1 MSDGTTWWV
10 VLAFACGALL
20 GGGIALVLALR
31 GRVRRAEREA
41 QAAAELAEL
50 RAALA
55 AKGADVSRLVTERD
69 SERAEARAEAQE
81 LRREVLRLREG
92 GARLSA
98 TLEGERK
105 AHEEKLEALAAAEVR
120 LRETFEALA
129 AQALRQNSQS
139 FGAIAEQREKAID
152 ALVKPVQE
160 KLAQVEGTLQGLEKE
175 RAAANAELRKHLELV
190 AQAQEGLRSETGNL
204 VKALRQPHVRGR
216 WGEVQLRRVVEL
228 AQMVPHCDF
237 EEQTTV
243 DTDDGKLRPD
253 ARIRLPGG
261 KSVIIDAKAP
271 MAAYLEAL
279 ETQDEAVREQ
289 KLREHALQLR
299 AHIQKLSAK
308 AYWDQFQP
316 SPEFVVL
323 FLPAESFFSTA
334 LQQDPTLLETG
345 VEHRVL
351 PASPLTLIALL
362 RAVAY
367 GWRQERIAENAEQMR
382 QLGAD
387 LHGRVRKLAEHVLKL
402 GRSLNGAVESYNAA
416 VGSLE
421 SRVLV
426 AARRFGELG
435 AISEGSELPEVGP
448 LESRVR
454 ELQALPPAETPSLD
468 APKTST

>member
-1 MSDGTTWWV
+1 MKQPMIDGTMYLP
-10 VLAFACGALL
+10 LAA
-20 GGGIALVLALR
+20 ALVLGAVLGAGGVLLWALR
-31 GRVRRAEREA
+31 GRMRSAEQQA
-41 QAAAELAEL
+41 QAAGERAEL
-50 RAALA
+50 RAELSARSAEVARLLA
-55 AKGADVSRLVTERD
+55 ERD
-69 SERAEARAEAQE
+69 SERAESRAEAQA
-81 LRREVLRLREG
+81 LRAEVLRLREQ
-92 GARLSA
+92 GASLTA
-98 TLEGERK
+98 TMAGERK
-105 AHEEKLEALAAAEVR
+105 AQAEKLEALMAAEAR

-129 AQALRQNSQS
+129 SQALRQNSQQ
-139 FGAIAEQREKAID
+139 FGLIAEQREKAID

-175 RAAANAELRKHLELV
+175 RTAAYAELRAHLELM

-237 EEQTTV
+237 EEQAQVETP
-243 DTDDGKLRPD
+243 DGRLRPD
-253 ARIRLPGG
+253 ARVKLPGG

-271 MAAYLEAL
+271 MSAYLEAL
-279 ETQDEAVREQ
+279 EAQDEATREQ
-289 KLREHALQLR
+289 KLKEHALQLR

-308 AYWDQFQP
+308 AYWDQFHP

-334 LQQDPTLLETG
+334 LQQDPTLLEMG
-345 VEHRVL
+345 VEQRVL

-382 QLGAD
+382 QLGAE
-387 LHGRVRKLAEHVLKL
+387 LHGRVRRLTEHVLKL

-426 AARRFGELG
+426 AARRFEELG
-435 AISEGSELPEVGP
+435 ATSEENGLPEVGP
-448 LESRVR
+448 IEASVR
-454 ELQALPPAETPSLD
+454 SL
-468 APKTST
+468 ST